1 MSEIVPNLDA
11 RELCEPY
18 EHLIRQ
24 ALAHSGGTHW
34 YEDIL
39 YEVQK
44 GNMFF
49 WPAKKSCMITEV
61 VQLPRKRVFHVF
73 LAAGEL
79 HEIKDMESSLV
90 EYAKAL
96 ECDYITLSGRKGWG
110 KALKDL
116 GYKISHYD
124 MAKEIN

>member
-49 WPAKKSCMITEV
+49 WPAEKSCMITHRGGAV
-61 VQLPRKRVFHVF
+61 TKKTNLPC
-73 LAAGEL
+73 L
-79 HEIKDMESSLV
+79 
-90 EYAKAL
+90 
-96 ECDYITLSGRKGWG
+96 LSRW
-110 KALKDL
+110 
-116 GYKISHYD
+116 
-124 MAKEIN
+124 